1 MRTRTVSSI
10 QTLSS
15 EHKLYSWTHLMSDY
29 TAQKKLIFLLIALE
43 CITDD
48 TAFEFMKHR
57 VPDLDKEEILEFFN
71 KVLKVPENVV

>member
-1 MRTRTVSSI
+1 
-10 QTLSS
+10 
-15 EHKLYSWTHLMSDY
+15 MSDY